1 MTHFP
6 YRKALSGWFL
16 VAALLVGPT
25 TLLAEESP
33 PISTPEA
40 EMVAGQTI
48 DLAVAAAAAAA
59 AAEVSYWEVATKLGI
74 GLCLVVVLAWG
85 AVFLLR
91 KSAIGQQ
98 FGEIGKTIRIAERTY
113 ISPKKAIYLVE
124 IGDRMLALGVTEEQ
138 ITALSE
144 WQSGE
149 LELTPTPERG
159 GTFSNHFKNLL
170 KQGQQEESA

>member
-16 VAALLVGPT
+16 VAVLLIGPT

-33 PISTPEA
+33 PTSTPEV
-40 EMVAGQTI
+40 ETVAGQNI
-48 DLAVAAAAAAA
+48 DLAAPVAAD
-59 AAEVSYWEVATKLGI
+59 AAEASYWEVASKLGL

-124 IGDRMLALGVTEEQ
+124 IGDRTLALGVTEEQ

-149 LELTPTPERG
+149 LELAPTQERG
-159 GTFSNHFKNLL
+159 GTFSTHFKNLL

>member
-16 VAALLVGPT
+16 VAVLLAGPT
-25 TLLAEESP
+25 TLLAEENP
-33 PISTPEA
+33 PASIPEA
-40 EMVAGQTI
+40 EIVPGQTI
-48 DLAVAAAAAAA
+48 DSAAGAE
-59 AAEVSYWEVATKLGI
+59 AEVSYWEVASKLGL

-91 KSAIGQQ
+91 KSAVGQQ
-98 FGEIGKTIRIAERTY
+98 FGGIGKTIRIAERTY
-113 ISPKKAIYLVE
+113 LSPKKAIYLVE
-124 IGDRMLALGVTEEQ
+124 IGDRTLALGVTEEQ

-144 WQSGE
+144 WPSGE
-149 LELTPTPERG
+149 LELTPAPERG
-159 GTFSNHFKNLL
+159 GTFSAQFKNLL

>member
-16 VAALLVGPT
+16 VAVLLMRPT

-33 PISTPEA
+33 STSTPEV
-40 EMVAGQTI
+40 ETVAGQTT
-48 DLAVAAAAAAA
+48 DLAAPVVAAAEA
-59 AAEVSYWEVATKLGI
+59 SYWEVASKLGL

-124 IGDRMLALGVTEEQ
+124 IGDRTLALGVTEEQ

-149 LELTPTPERG
+149 LELAPTQERG
-159 GTFSNHFKNLL
+159 GTFSTHFKNLL